1 MKTLGEF
8 IREKREAANISL
20 RELARQIKITPP
32 FLSDV
37 ELGRRNPSEEVLA
50 KIAGY
55 FKIPVEE
62 IRKLDTRVA
71 FADFK
76 RLVEKDPKLGFA
88 FRTAVEEVSQGRATT
103 EDLTKKLS

>member
-1 MKTLGEF
+1 MRSERPRIF
-8 IREKREAANISL
+8 PCANSHAKSKSL
-20 RELARQIKITPP
+20 LPSFQT
-32 FLSDV
+32 F
-37 ELGRRNPSEEVLA
+37 ELGRRNPSEEVSA